1 MNNPFTV
8 PPLNKLNHAPDN
20 LASPVMVVLQP
31 EVVLVSSVQPLADD
45 EAERVVVVA
54 NVAEAAHLQHGLL
67 WRRAGQAIAVVGR
80 RVGQLLPVNVGH
92 GGGEETGGLSVE
104 LQVRKRLHS

>member
-1 MNNPFTV
+1 
-8 PPLNKLNHAPDN
+8 
-20 LASPVMVVLQP
+20 MVVLQP
-31 EVVLVSSVQPLADD
+31 EVVLVSSTVQPLADD

-54 NVAEAAHLQHGLL
+54 NVAEAAAHLQHGLL

-80 RVGQLLPVNVGH
+80 RVGQLLAVDVGH
-92 GGGEETGGLSVE
+92 GGGEETGLLLE

>member
-1 MNNPFTV
+1 
-8 PPLNKLNHAPDN
+8 
-20 LASPVMVVLQP
+20 MVVLQP
-31 EVVLVSSVQPLADD
+31 EVVLVSSTVQPLADD

-54 NVAEAAHLQHGLL
+54 NVAEAAAHLQHGLL
-67 WRRAGQAIAVVGR
+67 RRRAGQAVAVVGR

>member
-1 MNNPFTV
+1 
-8 PPLNKLNHAPDN
+8 
-20 LASPVMVVLQP
+20 MVVLQP
-31 EVVLVSSVQPLADD
+31 EVVLVSSTVQPLADD

-54 NVAEAAHLQHGLL
+54 VAVAAAHLQHGLL

-104 LQVRKRLHS
+104 LQVGKRLHS